1 MARIIVTGATGVVGQ
16 ALMECLSARG
26 EDALALRGRSG
37 VNLENLDETV
47 QFFERQKPELVYHLA
62 GAVFGLGGNRRF
74 PGDAFRRNV
83 LINTHVIE
91 ACRRAGVKKIVAM
104 GSAAMYADRDPPY
117 FSEDVLMM
125 GLPHDSELAYGFA
138 KRAMLIQL
146 ESYKQQF
153 GLQFAFA
160 VATNMYGPHDRFDP
174 VYGHVIPSL
183 VVKFASAG
191 SDEKVELWGDGSPTR
206 DFLFALDAA
215 EALVLLMEKGDG
227 AYNVA
232 TGKSVAIS
240 ELVACLH
247 DLFPGRE
254 SFWNTSKPSG
264 QRERQYSV
272 SRLASLGFE
281 PKFDLRAGLK
291 RTVDW
296 YLANQEIVRRH
307 V

>member
-16 ALMECLSARG
+16 ALMKCLSARE
-26 EDALALRGRSG
+26 EDALALRGRRD

-47 QFFERQKPELVYHLA
+47 RFFEQQKPEMVYHLA
-62 GAVFGLGGNRRF
+62 GAVFGLGGNRSF

-91 ACRRAGVKKIVAM
+91 ACRRAGVKKVVAM

-117 FSEDVLMM
+117 FCEEDLMT
-125 GLPHDSELAYGFA
+125 GLPHGSELAYGFA

-146 ESYKQQF
+146 ESYKKQF
-153 GLQFAFA
+153 DLQFAFA

-183 VVKFASAG
+183 IVKFASAG
-191 SDEKVELWGDGSPTR
+191 AEQEVELWGDGSPTR

-215 EALVLLMEKGDG
+215 EALILLMEKGEG
-227 AYNVA
+227 TYNVA

-240 ELVACLH
+240 ELVACLQE
-247 DLFPGRE
+247 LFPGRKL
-254 SFWNTSKPSG
+254 FWNTSMPSG
-264 QRERQYSV
+264 QRERRYSV
-272 SRLASLGFE
+272 SRLASLDFQ
-281 PKFDLRAGLK
+281 PKFELQDGLR

-296 YLANQEIVRRH
+296 YLSNQDILRRQ